1 MWKKPLWS
9 TEFSHRGDAKLTTF
23 ISPWVNSEEV
33 TGKQFPGLSVA
44 VSQPAPSFPPN
55 EFALLCTGG
64 GQCGLA
70 MVQWS
75 PPHSSPGHMGSYAVA
90 STDLGM
96 GEEIALQPFN
106 KSCPSL
112 EYINFSLY
120 RRCRVTCHENP
131 LKTFSLLWETNWK
144 CILCC
149 VSDQG
154 TAKNV

>member
-1 MWKKPLWS
+1 MKEASLINWIFPSWRCKVDYFYFPVSELWGGDGKAVPWSLRRGQS
-9 TEFSHRGDAKLTTF
+9 TCS
-23 ISPWVNSEEV
+23 
-33 TGKQFPGLSVA
+33 QFPAKWVCSPLH
-44 VSQPAPSFPPN
+44 
-55 EFALLCTGG
+55 GG
-64 GQCGLA
+64 WPVWPGHGA
-70 MVQWS
+70 MVTS
-75 PPHSSPGHMGSYAVA
+75 SSPGHMGSYAVA